1 MREIR
6 LTVPRGS
13 AEAVFAVAR
22 AAGIAEASVHEV
34 RVLGGEPATAEELA
48 LKSSAPK
55 IREFLRAL
63 LCSPLFDRRKIKF
76 SAHEVLALVNEESAQ
91 RVTVPAGVPLT
102 DVHHD
107 LWRHCHVTA
116 SLVARTCVSAA
127 LLAYAMLH
135 QDTLLAV
142 GALIFTPFSP
152 LVLSAAL
159 GVAARRTEL
168 TRQALRVLLVALV
181 LSLSA
186 AALTGALV
194 GGTMPAEDFG
204 GPTRNFVA
212 SALIG
217 VMAALADSDEVG
229 RRQLLGLAMAY
240 PFVRL
245 IVWLG
250 LTLALGEPE
259 GGDRL
264 HDALLL
270 LGNAVVMT
278 AAAATTYRVIGRDGE
293 LAGLPR

>member
-6 LTVPRGS
+6 LTLPRGS
-13 AEAVFAVAR
+13 AEAVFDLAR

-34 RVLGGEPATAEELA
+34 RVLGRETTAEEMT

-55 IREFLRAL
+55 IRTFLREL
-63 LCSPLFDRRKIKF
+63 LRSPLFDRRTVRF
-76 SAHEVLALVNEESAQ
+76 SAHEVLALVNEESAR

-107 LWRHCHVTA
+107 LWRYCHITA
-116 SLVARTCVSAA
+116 SFVARTWVSAA
-127 LLAYAMLH
+127 LLAYAMLKS
-135 QDTLLAV
+135 DTLLAV

-152 LVLSAAL
+152 LVLSTAL
-159 GVAARRTEL
+159 GVAGRRTEL
-168 TRQALRVLLVALV
+168 TRQALRVLAVAFV
-181 LSLSA
+181 LTVSSA
-186 AALTGALV
+186 AITGALV
-194 GGTMPAEDFG
+194 GGPMLAEDFG

-250 LTLALGEPE
+250 LTLALGVPDDGE
-259 GGDRL
+259 RL
-264 HDALLL
+264 HDLLL
-270 LGNAVVMT
+270 LAGNAVVMT
-278 AAAATTYRVIGRDGE
+278 AAAATTYRVIGHDGE

>member
-6 LTVPRGS
+6 LTLPRGA
-13 AEAVFAVAR
+13 AEAVFTLAR

-34 RVLGGEPATAEELA
+34 RVLGREEPAEEMTV
-48 LKSSAPK
+48 KSSTPK

-63 LCSPLFDRRKIKF
+63 LCSPLFDRRTVRF
-76 SAHEVLALVNEESAQ
+76 SAHEVLALVDEESAQ

-127 LLAYAMLH
+127 LLAYAMLKA
-135 QDTLLAV
+135 DTLLAV

-159 GVAARRTEL
+159 GVAARRREL
-168 TRQALRVLLVALV
+168 MLQALRVLALALV
-181 LSLSA
+181 LTLLS

-194 GGTMPAEDFG
+194 GGPMIDVDFG

-245 IVWLG
+245 IAWLG
-250 LTLALGEPE
+250 LTMTLGAPE
-259 GGDRL
+259 GGERL
-264 HDALLL
+264 HDVLLL
-270 LGNAVVMT
+270 SGNAVVMT
-278 AAAATTYRVIGRDGE
+278 AAAATTYRLIGRDGE
-293 LAGLPR
+293 LTGLPW